1 MTKLLHCS
9 EPAAHR
15 FARLC
20 ATVVLTS
27 ILLTCCANPVTPFPP
42 TTPTPTP
49 TATATPEPTHV
60 PPTETPPPTITPTP
74 DPAAPYWPGEDWRTS
89 TPEQQGMD
97 SALLAQM
104 LETIARDRIQ
114 LHSLIVV
121 RHGTIVTEAYFS
133 VYRQGIH
140 HNLYS
145 ATKSFTSALVGIAI
159 AEGAIAGVQER
170 LVDLLPEVDTLTS
183 DPRWEAVTLED
194 LLTMRSGIDW
204 PESAVSYRSSRNILM
219 QLLTYRNWVEF
230 ILRRP
235 MVAEPGSRF
244 NYSTADSH
252 LLSVILDRATGTD
265 ARTFARTHL
274 FDPIGAS
281 GGVWRGDPQGNT
293 FGGGGIWL
301 TPRDMARF
309 GYLYLNRGRWG
320 DRQVVPAEWVEAST
334 TAQTPACCV
343 APYYGY
349 QWWVLGN
356 GGYAAV
362 GYRGQRIFV
371 YPNLDLV
378 VVITAGVADSS
389 PEVMVNSFIIPA
401 IRSSDPLPE
410 NPEAA
415 ARLEALM
422 GD

>member
-1 MTKLLHCS
+1 MTNLLHRS
-9 EPAAHR
+9 ELTTHR
-15 FARLC
+15 LARLA
-20 ATVVLTS
+20 ATTVLTS
-27 ILLTCCANPVTPFPP
+27 ILLTCCSNPVTPLPAP
-42 TTPTPTP
+42 TATPTP
-49 TATATPEPTHV
+49 TATTTPEPARV

-97 SALLAQM
+97 SALLVQM
-104 LETIARDRIQ
+104 LETIARDEMR
-114 LHSLIVV
+114 LHSLIVL
-121 RHGTIVTEAYFS
+121 RHGTIVTEDYFS
-133 VYRQGIH
+133 VFRQGVRH
-140 HNLYS
+140 HLYS

-194 LLTMRSGIDW
+194 LLTMTSGIDW
-204 PESAVSYRSSRNILM
+204 PESATSYRSSRNILM
-219 QLLTYRNWVEF
+219 QMITNRNWVEF

-252 LLSVILDRATGTD
+252 LLSAILDRATGTD
-265 ARTFARTHL
+265 ARTFAGTHL
-274 FDPIGAS
+274 LEPIGAS
-281 GGVWRGDPQGNT
+281 GATWRADPQGIT

-320 DRQVVPAEWVEAST
+320 DRQIVPAEWVEAST
-334 TAQTPACCV
+334 TAQTSACCV
-343 APYYGY
+343 ASYYGY

-371 YPNLDLV
+371 YPRLDLV
-378 VVITAGVADSS
+378 VVVTAGLADSS
-389 PEVMVNSFIIPA
+389 PEVLVNSFIIPA
-401 IRSSDPLPE
+401 VRSSDPLPE
-410 NPEAA
+410 NPEAVA
-415 ARLEALM
+415 QLQALM